1 MLAQTVAH
9 TDGQTRRILKY
20 RSEVVLMMV
29 SLNSVNNAVIVT
41 DNHLRFP
48 YWPQYNYVNVS

>member
-20 RSEVVLMMV
+20 RYYSGRKLYVTLRRSV
-29 SLNSVNNAVIVT
+29 SVWEGNR
-41 DNHLRFP
+41 RFAIAMAMH
-48 YWPQYNYVNVS
+48 YRLQ

>member
-9 TDGQTRRILKY
+9 TDGQTRHILKY
-20 RSEVVLMMV
+20 TSEVVLMMV

-41 DNHLRFP
+41 ENHLRFR
-48 YWPQYNYVNVS
+48 YWPQYIYVNVS